1 MDKFD
6 QMNEHMQPRSWHEDY
21 ATDHENMYTVKC
33 GQCDQFFYGYKRRGI
48 CKSCHI
54 NNLEEKLAE
63 LQREN
68 EWVSVETR
76 LPDTLGEHLVL
87 VAPLA
92 GCGFYSAAWY
102 HDGLWEVRGEN
113 GNARDL
119 ITHWKPIKPPTE
131 ER

>member
-1 MDKFD
+1 MSELKIC
-6 QMNEHMQPRSWHEDY
+6 N
-21 ATDHENMYTVKC
+21 KC
-33 GQCDQFFYGYKRRGI
+33 EGTP
-48 CKSCHI
+48 
-54 NNLEEKLAE
+54 LEKLADFCGFPNCYGTHEEMTVLALDQHKEITRLKERLEE

-68 EWVSVETR
+68 EWVSVEDR

-119 ITHWKPIKPPTE
+119 ITHWKPIAPPKE
-131 ER
+131 G